1 MVYEVEI
8 KKGMHKEK
16 KTPDPLAKWE
26 ATINSPYRSLPV
38 PQRYLLQHHL
48 STAYGRG
55 LAKSIMQYVYDYLR
69 QDCDVYAWWERGR
82 KTTIFCQD
90 QERFFQLFI
99 QPKKQEY
106 VKMGPEAHS

>member
-8 KKGMHKEK
+8 KKGTHKEK
-16 KTPDPLAKWE
+16 KTPNPLAKWE
-26 ATINSPYRSLPV
+26 ATVNSPYRSLPV

-55 LAKSIMQYVYDYLR
+55 LAKTIMQYVYDYLR

-82 KTTIFCQD
+82 KTTIFCQN

-106 VKMGPEAHS
+106 VKMGPEAAP

>member
-8 KKGMHKEK
+8 KKGTHKEK
-16 KTPDPLAKWE
+16 KAPDPLAKWE
-26 ATINSPYRSLPV
+26 ATVNSPYRSLPI

-82 KTTIFCQD
+82 KTAIFCQN
-90 QERFFQLFI
+90 QESFFQLFI
-99 QPKKQEY
+99 QPKK
-106 VKMGPEAHS
+106 